1 MIYLDPFLQRLQ
13 LTHVTKKKGEI
24 NVTIVVNYDINIVS
38 FQFIIYVC

>member
-13 LTHVTKKKGEI
+13 LTHVTKKKGEM
-24 NVTIVVNYDINIVS
+24 NVTIVVNYDNIVS